1 MSKLRLHLDADTS
14 IKALHQAL
22 TSQGH
27 DATRT
32 PMDWMPLDASDDIQ
46 LQGATTQKRC
56 IFTFNIRDFIPLS
69 QQNSSHYGI
78 LLAAQSSWTL
88 SELIAALNRLL
99 SDIEAED
106 MIGQVRWL
114 NEWKA

>member
-1 MSKLRLHLDADTS
+1 MSNLRLHLDADTS
-14 IKALHQAL
+14 IKALHHAL

-27 DATRT
+27 DVTRT
-32 PMDWMPLDASDDIQ
+32 STDWMPLDASDDVQ
-46 LQGATTQKRC
+46 LQEATAQERC
-56 IFTFNIRDFIPLS
+56 IFTFNIRDFIPLA
-69 QQNSSHYGI
+69 QQNPNHYGI

-88 SELIAALNRLL
+88 SELIVALNRLL
-99 SDIEAED
+99 AKMDAKD